1 MLRDISVFAVQQFRT
16 VAILRYVRQ
25 QNLKRTQVKYFFL
38 SDGWTIG
45 RVWGVGGLWT
55 DAGWRRQPDITQL
68 NVCLWDQKEKMWL
81 YRVEDAVLMVEVKPT
96 VPPDNTD
103 PAKNIGSV
111 VLTRL
116 IDAEQVIDRLGTISA
131 HCQIGN
137 TQLM

>member
-1 MLRDISVFAVQQFRT
+1 M
-16 VAILRYVRQ
+16 AILRYVRQ
-25 QNLKRTQVKYFFL
+25 KNLNKRTQVKYFFL
-38 SDGWTIG
+38 SDGWIVG

-55 DAGWRRQPDITQL
+55 DAGWRRQPDIQKL

-96 VPPDNTD
+96 APADNTD

-116 IDAEQVIDRLGTISA
+116 IDADQVIDRLGAISTNA
-131 HCQIGN
+131 QIGN
-137 TQLM
+137 PQLM